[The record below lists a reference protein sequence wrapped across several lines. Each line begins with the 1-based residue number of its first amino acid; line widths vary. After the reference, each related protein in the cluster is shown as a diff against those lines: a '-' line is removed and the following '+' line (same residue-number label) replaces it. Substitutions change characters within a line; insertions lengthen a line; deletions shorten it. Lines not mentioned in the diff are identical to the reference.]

1 MYSQPHSE
9 RPRFCCLTPQGPE
22 VAAPD
27 RPPSG
32 LPTER
37 QGDMGSEVVELGG
50 LVGAAMLLR
59 LLVEFIVVFWSLRAD
74 ERGRRH
80 ALRVLA
86 LLRGRREPP

>member
-1 MYSQPHSE
+1 
-9 RPRFCCLTPQGPE
+9 
-22 VAAPD
+22 
-27 RPPSG
+27 
-32 LPTER
+32 
-37 QGDMGSEVVELGG
+37 MGSEVVELGG

-59 LLVEFIVVFWSLRAD
+59 LLVEFVLVFWSLRAD